1 MAGVRGSMSA
11 PSPPDSEREVARLK
25 RRLARERRAR
35 DEAENLLMSKSR
47 ELYDANSRLAE
58 IAESLEKQVDFKTL
72 ELLNAQRLARFGT
85 LIWDIRAELITWS
98 EGIYH
103 VLGVDSEQEALTFE
117 RYLSLVHPED
127 RERIAQ
133 YIQESVDDMLELHR
147 EYRVEHRV
155 ITPRGEVRWIRGY
168 AEAVSRGEGEIEY
181 VIGAVRDVTADKLAE
196 IDAEENRR
204 IIEARVR
211 ELEQTRDELASARDA
226 AQAASKTKSRF
237 LAMMSHEI
245 RTPMNGI
252 LGTLHMLEDTQLDG
266 DQKRIV
272 DTARA
277 SGENLRT
284 ILNDILDLSK
294 MEAGRLELEE
304 VAFGFVSSIEGAC
317 RFWQPLADQKGLAL
331 NVRIDESVPEQVK
344 GDSARIR
351 QIVNNLV
358 SNAIKFTFKGEITVR
373 VDVEREHPS
382 AVDGRTS
389 VIIEVQDTG
398 VGIPRNKQRLLFRE
412 FSQLGEP
419 GASGASGTGL
429 GLAISRQLA
438 TLMDG
443 SMGVTSAEG
452 VGSCFW
458 LRLPLQAVES
468 ESARQGRSHLV
479 PLSQVF
485 GRRPRVLL
493 AEDVPT
499 NQMIAEH
506 MVTNFDCS
514 VEIAANGL
522 FALEAVSERPFD
534 IVLMDVSMPEMDGV
548 EATRRIRAR
557 SDHVAKIPIVGV
569 TAYAMEEDRARF
581 VAAGMDAFV
590 AKPLER
596 DALHAAM
603 AAMLAPSGP
612 DKEDTMTTA
621 DEPQASSE
629 IVDSSVLEE
638 FAKAL
643 GAEQMDEL
651 LDKLDEDLRCA
662 SERTSAGAAARDA
675 DELASA
681 VHAIKGLSGTLGA
694 HALADVAKDMEQS
707 ARNGDVDGALARHDD
722 LQRILSA
729 TLVHFAALREG
740 SAA

>member
-1 MAGVRGSMSA
+1 MSA
-11 PSPPDSEREVARLK
+11 PSPPDPDREIARLK

-85 LIWDIRAELITWS
+85 LIWDMRAELITWS

-117 RYLSLVHPED
+117 RYLSLIHPED
-127 RERIAQ
+127 RDKIAE

-155 ITPRGEVRWIRGY
+155 ITPRGEVRWMRGY

-304 VAFGFVSSIEGAC
+304 VAFGFVSSIEEPAASGSRSPIRRASRSMYASRKAC
-317 RFWQPLADQKGLAL
+317 R
-331 NVRIDESVPEQVK
+331 
-344 GDSARIR
+344 
-351 QIVNNLV
+351 
-358 SNAIKFTFKGEITVR
+358 
-373 VDVEREHPS
+373 
-382 AVDGRTS
+382 
-389 VIIEVQDTG
+389 
-398 VGIPRNKQRLLFRE
+398 
-412 FSQLGEP
+412 
-419 GASGASGTGL
+419 
-429 GLAISRQLA
+429 SR
-438 TLMDG
+438 
-443 SMGVTSAEG
+443 
-452 VGSCFW
+452 
-458 LRLPLQAVES
+458 
-468 ESARQGRSHLV
+468 
-479 PLSQVF
+479 
-485 GRRPRVLL
+485 
-493 AEDVPT
+493 
-499 NQMIAEH
+499 
-506 MVTNFDCS
+506 
-514 VEIAANGL
+514 
-522 FALEAVSERPFD
+522 
-534 IVLMDVSMPEMDGV
+534 
-548 EATRRIRAR
+548 
-557 SDHVAKIPIVGV
+557 
-569 TAYAMEEDRARF
+569 
-581 VAAGMDAFV
+581 
-590 AKPLER
+590 
-596 DALHAAM
+596 
-603 AAMLAPSGP
+603 
-612 DKEDTMTTA
+612 
-621 DEPQASSE
+621 
-629 IVDSSVLEE
+629 
-638 FAKAL
+638 
-643 GAEQMDEL
+643 
-651 LDKLDEDLRCA
+651 
-662 SERTSAGAAARDA
+662 
-675 DELASA
+675 
-681 VHAIKGLSGTLGA
+681 
-694 HALADVAKDMEQS
+694 
-707 ARNGDVDGALARHDD
+707 
-722 LQRILSA
+722 
-729 TLVHFAALREG
+729 
-740 SAA
+740 

>member
-1 MAGVRGSMSA
+1 MSA
-11 PSPPDSEREVARLK
+11 PSPPDPDREIARLK

-35 DEAENLLMSKSR
+35 EEAENLLMSKSR

-85 LIWDIRAELITWS
+85 LIWDVRAELITWS

-117 RYLSLVHPED
+117 RYLSLIHPDD
-127 RERIAQ
+127 RDKIAE
-133 YIQESVDDMLELHR
+133 YIQESVDGMLELHR

-211 ELEQTRDELASARDA
+211 ELEQTRDELANARDA

-304 VAFGFVSSIEGAC
+304 VAFGFVNSLNEAC

-331 NVRIDESVPEQVK
+331 NLRIEDGVPPQVK

-358 SNAIKFTFKGEITVR
+358 SNAIKFTSKGEITVR
-373 VDVEREHPS
+373 VDVEREGAS
-382 AVDGRTS
+382 VVDGRTS
-389 VIIEVQDTG
+389 VVIEVQDTG
-398 VGIPRNKQRLLFRE
+398 VGIPRNQQRLLFRE

-419 GASGASGTGL
+419 GVSGASGTGL

-458 LRLPLQAVES
+458 LRLPLLAVEP
-468 ESARQGRSHLV
+468 EATRQGRRELV
-479 PLSQVF
+479 PLSQLF

-522 FALEAVSERPFD
+522 DALEAVSERPFD
-534 IVLMDVSMPEMDGV
+534 IVLMDVSMPEMDGL

-557 SDHVAKIPIVGV
+557 SDHVSKIPIVGV

-603 AAMLAPSGP
+603 AEMLAPNVL
-612 DKEDTMTTA
+612 DEEDTMTTA
-621 DEPQASSE
+621 DEPEVPAD
-629 IVDSSVLEE
+629 IVDGSVLEE

-643 GAEQMDEL
+643 GAELEKVSVDGYG
-651 LDKLDEDLRCA
+651 LDQEECEPGMCCVAAPVRDDRGEVVAAISISGPAFRMAGPALEGDLGRA
-662 SERTSAGAAARDA
+662 VVAAADQLA
-675 DELASA
+675 QELC
-681 VHAIKGLSGTLGA
+681 
-694 HALADVAKDMEQS
+694 ALA
-707 ARNGDVDGALARHDD
+707 G
-722 LQRILSA
+722 
-729 TLVHFAALREG
+729 
-740 SAA
+740 